1 MRGPPRRCCVL
12 DLVSVVRDAATTA
25 PENAARVRLRVTG
38 RPKGAAPVYGPSG
51 RPLVSAAFELPLSD
65 HDRAAVE
72 SWCAEACGAE
82 WAEPAARV
90 RLDLEDGAGQVV
102 PGSSRTWSPQALTG
116 RPAATV
122 DRPPWVHPTP
132 AAAAPAPE
140 LAQLGGAEAG
150 ALLQLVGFS
159 LSLTKEVTLE
169 AMRSAQR
176 LASEAVAQTGQ
187 TARAQAAQLGGVTTT
202 VAKTAEAMAADR
214 REVEAGRVE
223 ALQAAAEQAVSAAA
237 LEAQLSAAEAAAD
250 RPGQSPRDAAIER
263 GLGLLAG
270 VLASGAVGV
279 RRGPAVAPAP
289 AVEAPAVEA
298 PAPAVEAP
306 GDLRALLAAG
316 SAGDPAARAAAR
328 AQLQELGGLPA
339 LAWLA
344 ADDG

>member
-1 MRGPPRRCCVL
+1 VL

-51 RPLVSAAFELPLSD
+51 RPLVSASFGLPLTD
-65 HDRAAVE
+65 DDRAAVE

-82 WAEPAARV
+82 WPEPAARV

-102 PGSSRTWSPQALTG
+102 AGTSRTWSPQALTG
-116 RPAATV
+116 RPAPTI
-122 DRPPWVHPTP
+122 DRPPWVHPAP
-132 AAAAPAPE
+132 AAAAPVPE
-140 LAQLGGAEAG
+140 LAQLAGPDAG

-187 TARAQAAQLGGVTTT
+187 TARAQAAQLGGVTTQ
-202 VAKTAEAMAADR
+202 VARTAEQLAQDR

-279 RRGPAVAPAP
+279 RRPATAPTATAAPPVELPPVELPPVELPPVEPPAV
-289 AVEAPAVEA
+289 
-298 PAPAVEAP
+298 
-306 GDLRALLAAG
+306 DLRALLAAG
-316 SAGDPAARAAAR
+316 SAGDAAARAAAR
-328 AQLQELGGLPA
+328 VQLRELGGLPA